1 MARYTPRDLFIA
13 KTFRFNYS
21 VTSLD
26 ETYRLQLLV
35 DFIRLRPSLFQVV
48 PFLSENVCPFGEL
61 AAISTAKLR
70 SDGWI
75 VTDFQHGFH
84 EHTEFEPVTIDM
96 DAPGAQALRH
106 LKLLF
111 ANRTTLKEDFKDTG
125 CNVPYLDNETGIYF
139 PTSPTRLFR
148 FAMNGRLEKHQ
159 ELLSYYECVRS
170 VLILWENLVQIEK
183 SDRREVASV
192 EPSSNLLTV
201 RQEKILELLRDGMTN
216 AEIAK
221 QIGFS
226 DSLVKQETILIYK
239 KLGVSGRK
247 DLVIEVEKLA

>member
-1 MARYTPRDLFIA
+1 MPLTDA
-13 KTFRFNYS
+13 
-21 VTSLD
+21 
-26 ETYRLQLLV
+26 TYRLQLLV
-35 DFIRLRPSLFQVV
+35 DFVRLRPSLYQVV
-48 PFLSENVCPFGEL
+48 TFLSENICPFGEL

-70 SDGWI
+70 ADGWV

-106 LKLLF
+106 LKLIF
-111 ANRTTLKEDFKDTG
+111 ANRRSLNDDFKDTG

-148 FAMNGRLEKHQ
+148 FAMNGKVEKHQ
-159 ELLSYYECVRS
+159 ELQSYYECVRS
-170 VLILWENLVQIEK
+170 VLILWENLVAIENV
-183 SDRREVASV
+183 DRREVTSV
-192 EPSSNLLTV
+192 ELGSHQLTD
-201 RQEKILELLRDGMTN
+201 RQEKILELLRKGMTN

-239 KLGVSGRK
+239 KLGISGRK
-247 DLVIEVEKLA
+247 DLVIEAENLA